1 MKRMAMHA
9 RTVSRGALALFG
21 FLVAAAS
28 PAQVQVKVSEDV
40 NFRLGFQIQGWAD
53 WLSDPV
59 TRGFSRNMFLR
70 RVRLIVAGQVARNV
84 TFFFQTDDQRLG
96 NAGTGTTTPTRS
108 LTAGFVVQDAFGEWR
123 IAGEKIMLDAGV
135 FYVPQSRNV
144 LTSTSSTLACD
155 GASFV
160 QQQNAATAGNGGRD
174 VGLALKGYLQ
184 EDRLEY
190 RAGVFDG
197 QRAAA
202 TGTSGSRN
210 APRFAGRVQYDFL
223 DVEKGY
229 TYVGTNRGSRKI
241 VVVGGWADGQGDFLA
256 WGADA
261 AMDLPVAGGAATAEL
276 DYAFFDGGRQFLQTA
291 GGVTTSLLPRES
303 TITAQTACYHAAT
316 KLQPFVRY
324 EKLTFSDA
332 ALRTRD
338 QRRFGAGINWFV
350 AANNLK
356 ISGLYE
362 RIEPAVPVAR
372 ARVKDMNH
380 FAVQIQ
386 IYYF

>member
-1 MKRMAMHA
+1 M
-9 RTVSRGALALFG
+9 
-21 FLVAAAS
+21 
-28 PAQVQVKVSEDV
+28 
-40 NFRLGFQIQGWAD
+40 
-53 WLSDPV
+53 
-59 TRGFSRNMFLR
+59 
-70 RVRLIVAGQVARNV
+70 
-84 TFFFQTDDQRLG
+84 
-96 NAGTGTTTPTRS
+96 
-108 LTAGFVVQDAFGEWR
+108 QDAFGEWR
-123 IAGEKIMLDAGV
+123 IAGEKVMLDAGL

-144 LTSTSSTLACD
+144 LTSTSATLAFD

-160 QQQNAATAGNGGRD
+160 QQQNAVTASNGGRD
-174 VGLALKGYLQ
+174 VGFALKGYLL

-197 QRAAA
+197 QRASA

-210 APRFAGRVQYDFL
+210 GPRFAGRVQYDFL

-241 VVVGGWADGQGDFLA
+241 IAVGGWADGQGDFLA
-256 WGADA
+256 WGGDA
-261 AMDLPVAGGAATAEL
+261 AVDLPVAGGAANAEV

-291 GGVTTSLLPRES
+291 GGLTTSLLPRES
-303 TITAQTACYHAAT
+303 SITAQAGYYHAAT

-332 ALRTRD
+332 ALRARD
-338 QRRFGAGINWFV
+338 QRRFGAGINWFI
-350 AANNLK
+350 AGNNLK

-362 RIEPAVPVAR
+362 RIEPAIPVAR